1 LKDKNYRSVLKSIS
15 WRITGTIDTFVISYL
30 ITGKFTIA
38 MSISGVE
45 ILTKFTL
52 YYFHERVWN
61 KINIGRGKVTE
72 PDYEI

>member
-1 LKDKNYRSVLKSIS
+1 MKDKNYRSVLKSIS
-15 WRITGTIDTFVISYL
+15 WRITGTIDTFVISYF

-52 YYFHERVWN
+52 YYFHERLWN
-61 KINIGRGKVTE
+61 KINIGREKVTE

>member
-1 LKDKNYRSVLKSIS
+1 MKDKNYRSILKSIS
-15 WRITGTIDTFVISYL
+15 WRITGTIDTFLISYF

-52 YYFHERVWN
+52 YYFHERLWN
-61 KINIGRGKVTE
+61 KINIGREKE
-72 PDYEI
+72 IQPEYEI

>member
-1 LKDKNYRSVLKSIS
+1 MKDKNYRSLLKSIS

-38 MSISGVE
+38 ISISGVE

-52 YYFHERVWN
+52 YYFHERIWN
-61 KINIGRGKVTE
+61 KINIGREKPVE
-72 PDYEI
+72 NDYQI

>member
-1 LKDKNYRSVLKSIS
+1 LKDKNYRSILKSIS
-15 WRITGTIDTFVISYL
+15 WRITGTIDTFLISYF

-52 YYFHERVWN
+52 YYFHERLWN
-61 KINIGRGKVTE
+61 KINIGREKE
-72 PDYEI
+72 IQPEYEI

>member
-1 LKDKNYRSVLKSIS
+1 LKDKNYRSILKSIS
-15 WRITGTIDTFVISYL
+15 WRITGTIDTFLISYF

-52 YYFHERVWN
+52 YYFHEMLWN
-61 KINIGRGKVTE
+61 KINIGREKE
-72 PDYEI
+72 IQPEYEI